1 MMRNLVSQSALRIL
15 TSKIG
20 RSEYLKFEASPL
32 NRDGQLNP
40 LFLPPPQT
48 IFARAKCQKK

>member
-1 MMRNLVSQSALRIL
+1 MMQRLGSQSALRIL

-20 RSEYLKFEASPL
+20 RGEYLKFEASPL